1 MKIVFYLL
9 KKFVGVF
16 LVSLVFIAI
25 ILIVILAFL
34 NVEKDVDKKQAEIA
48 ARRESKES

>member
-25 ILIVILAFL
+25 ILNL
-34 NVEKDVDKKQAEIA
+34 VDLFMNITKYLEYVMVLP
-48 ARRESKES
+48 RF

>member
-1 MKIVFYLL
+1 MKLVFYLL

-25 ILIVILAFL
+25 ILNLVDLFMNITKYLEL
-34 NVEKDVDKKQAEIA
+34 NVPINDVL
-48 ARRESKES
+48 